1 MPETIVSLQH
11 VDKWFGN
18 NHVVKDMNLE
28 IYKGEFLTLLGPSG
42 CGKTTTLRMIAGFE
56 DATGGVIE
64 VEGDMLFAPVRFL
77 SMNRCEV
84 NSGEEHLAE
93 LIQMLQKLLLY

>member
-1 MPETIVSLQH
+1 MVRLPETIVSLQH

-64 VEGDMLFAPVRFL
+64 VEGRERAVSAGCQHGVPELLPFPAPECL
-77 SMNRCEV
+77 
-84 NSGEEHLAE
+84 
-93 LIQMLQKLLLY
+93 